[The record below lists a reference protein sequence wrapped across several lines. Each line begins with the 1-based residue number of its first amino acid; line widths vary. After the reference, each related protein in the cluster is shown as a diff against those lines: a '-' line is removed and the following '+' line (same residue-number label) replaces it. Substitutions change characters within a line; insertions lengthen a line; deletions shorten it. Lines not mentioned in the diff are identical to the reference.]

1 MFQKINILID
11 LSRLGNKYLAD
22 EEPWKLYKT
31 GDLERVKQIMYVSLQ
46 ACGMLAILS
55 EPFLPNSSNKISEIL
70 NLKKPKWS
78 EITFDKPILES
89 MKKINKPSLIFR
101 KIEDDEIEGQIKKL
115 NS

>member
-1 MFQKINILID
+1 
-11 LSRLGNKYLAD
+11 
-22 EEPWKLYKT
+22 
-31 GDLERVKQIMYVSLQ
+31 MYVSLQ

-55 EPFLPNSSNKISEIL
+55 EPFLPNSSNKISEII

-89 MKKINKPSLIFR
+89 MKKINEPCLIFR